1 MEDGA
6 GAAIG
11 LAIIGARGAPAQPIH
26 AVRDP
31 VMSPPE
37 ARPARLPALGSPAYR
52 IFLAGTFI
60 SNVGTWMQVTSLGW
74 LVLRLTGSAGLL
86 GLASFIGSAPA
97 LVLTLYAGALADS
110 VDQRRLLL
118 GTQIGLAIFAGILA
132 VMVQTDSI
140 LFWQVLILAGLAGV
154 ANALAGPAFQAIIP
168 GLVGR
173 AALGNAIA
181 LNSAQFNLAR
191 IVGPAIAGVLIGIA
205 GEAPSFWLN
214 AASFSAVIVALVAI
228 RMPTETSIEQAR
240 AGLWANLGEGF
251 DYVRRRRPLLAL
263 LLLALAPAIFILPY
277 LTLMPIFATN
287 LGIGAAGLGLLTAS
301 VGIGALAG
309 ALAVAFRR
317 RGGANG
323 RTLAIGLSMMA
334 LAVSVFALSRIELLT
349 CVALAILGA
358 SQVAYY
364 TSTNTLVQLLAPARL
379 RGRIV
384 SIYVLTSIGVSP
396 IGSLLAG
403 GVAQGIGAPLTLAA
417 GGVLTI
423 VSLLIVGA
431 WYPGLWRLHVE
442 GVETEGGALRPKS

>member
-1 MEDGA
+1 MA
-6 GAAIG
+6 H
-11 LAIIGARGAPAQPIH
+11 LPSQ
-26 AVRDP
+26 
-31 VMSPPE
+31 STPPSTPPSE
-37 ARPARLPALGSPAYR
+37 REGERQSEGEPLRKPARLPALANPTYR
-52 IFLAGTFI
+52 IFLASTFI
-60 SNVGTWMQVTSLGW
+60 SNIGTWMQITALGW

-110 VDQRRLLL
+110 IDQRRLLL
-118 GTQIGLAIFAGILA
+118 MTQVGLAIFAGILA
-132 VMVQTDSI
+132 VLVQTDSI
-140 LFWQVLILAGLAGV
+140 LFWQVLVLAGLAGI
-154 ANALAGPAFQAIIP
+154 ANALAGPAFQSIIP
-168 GLVGR
+168 DLVGR

-191 IVGPAIAGVLIGIA
+191 ILGPAIAGVLIGIA

-214 AASFSAVIVALVAI
+214 AASFVAVIVALVAI
-228 RMPTETSIEQAR
+228 RMPTEAAVEQAR

-263 LLLALAPAIFILPY
+263 LLLAIAPAIFVLPY
-277 LTLMPIFATN
+277 LTLMPIFADE

-349 CVALAILGA
+349 CIALAVLGA

-364 TSTNTLVQLLAPARL
+364 TSTNTLIQLLAPARL

-403 GVAQGIGAPLTLAA
+403 GVAEALGAPLTLAA

-423 VSLLIVGA
+423 VSLLVVGA

-442 GVETEGGALRPKS
+442 GVETESGALRPR